1 MDLKQLCDTI
11 MLIWKKISEKCYTLF
26 NLAHNALLKGK
37 GGIPNRRVYYISKYT
52 QSEEKKVLIFAVTD
66 QLWYILGIKT
76 GKLQLL

>member
-11 MLIWKKISEKCYTLF
+11 MLIWKKNSEKCYTLF

-52 QSEEKKVLIFAVTD
+52 
-66 QLWYILGIKT
+66 
-76 GKLQLL
+76 